1 MKVLFY
7 DGQLDRFRDA
17 DWEDLKTI
25 LCGFFDDGW
34 DWSVFF
40 VDAKYGPK
48 SNENE
53 IHDFINYKHTMIEN
67 QNLVDIIIITN
78 SLVALDNTYCWG
90 EETNSCELYIYD
102 KRKDEFVKA
111 QDLTEKEI
119 KQGHNL
125 EALYR
130 NGAFDLEDGN
140 D

>member
-7 DGQLDRFRDA
+7 DGNLLGKDFPSYA
-17 DWEDLKTI
+17 
-25 LCGFFDDGW
+25 FDKAV
-34 DWSVFF
+34 S
-40 VDAKYGPK
+40 
-48 SNENE
+48 
-53 IHDFINYKHTMIEN
+53 INYKGYECTINAAYGYSRCKEILDSIIED
-67 QNLVDIIIITN
+67 QPDTVVLSN
-78 SLVALDNTYCWG
+78 SLVALDNTYCWD

-111 QDLTEKEI
+111 QDLTEREI